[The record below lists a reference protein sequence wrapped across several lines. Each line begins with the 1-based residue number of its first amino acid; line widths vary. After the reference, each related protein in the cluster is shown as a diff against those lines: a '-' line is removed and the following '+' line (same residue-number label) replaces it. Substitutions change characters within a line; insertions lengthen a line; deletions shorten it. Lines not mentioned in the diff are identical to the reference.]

1 MLRKINQAL
10 LFAGLGSI
18 APEVVGKDVIA
29 GIPCVMRRQSMGGTN
44 YKDICVTEDPEK
56 RLPEQM
62 RFRTLSEYM
71 PRPDGKGVYS
81 SSRADKIV
89 LNGLVD
95 AAVFAIPDGYTVK
108 EMK

>member
-71 PRPDGKGVYS
+71 PLADGKGVYN

-95 AAVFAIPDGYTVK
+95 AAVFSVPEGYTVK